1 MGLFTRIV
9 SAILLTTISTA
20 LLSQA
25 PDSNYYRHLFS
36 MEVEAHV
43 FSTDRLHQ
51 LYIAD
56 GQNHIRKYDP
66 NGQELFDYS
75 NRSLGLPST
84 LDAFDP
90 FETLV
95 FYPDFG
101 LLVVLDRTMNE
112 LYRLDLQAAGYFGV
126 EAIARA
132 SDNHFWVFSP
142 LTFQLLK
149 LDAKGKKL
157 SESRPLQE
165 ILPAAPIRI
174 LEKDQFV
181 YLQVPD
187 AGIYIFDT
195 FGQWIETVALPA
207 VERFQVL
214 GNELF
219 YLLGGK
225 LHVINLQRQEAQ
237 ELPLPT
243 FLKTTIEDF
252 SIQGN
257 RLFLVSE
264 KTISI
269 FEI

>member
-9 SAILLTTISTA
+9 SAVVLTATASLLPA
-20 LLSQA
+20 QA
-25 PDSNYYRHLFS
+25 PDSSYYHYLFS
-36 MEVEAHV
+36 MEVEASV
-43 FSTDRLHQ
+43 FSTDRLNQ

-56 GQNHIRKYDP
+56 GNNHIRKYDP
-66 NGQELFDYS
+66 KGQVLFDYS
-75 NRSLGLPST
+75 NRSLGNPST

-95 FYPDFG
+95 YYPDFG

-149 LDAKGKKL
+149 LDARGKKL

-165 ILPAAPIRI
+165 ILPAAPIRM

-181 YLQVPD
+181 YVQVPEE
-187 AGIYIFDT
+187 GIYIFDT
-195 FGQWIETVALPA
+195 FGQWIETVELPA
-207 VERFQVL
+207 VESFQVF
-214 GNELF
+214 GNALF

-225 LHVINLQRQEAQ
+225 LQVINLQRLEAQ
-237 ELPLPT
+237 ELPLPK
-243 FLKTTIEDF
+243 FLKTAIKDF

-257 RLFLVSE
+257 RLFLVGE
-264 KTISI
+264 KAISI